1 LPDAHWDQH
10 GLHKAATPVVIIGIS
25 GEPKSQAKQ
34 GDNAGE
40 KNQLGHGV

>member
-1 LPDAHWDQH
+1 MSPVVPDAHWDQH
-10 GLHKAATPVVIIGIS
+10 GLHQAATTIVIIGIS

-40 KNQLGHGV
+40 KN